1 MLTRREKPSATG
13 TSSVYILEGNGTPF
27 LKKDDVVRFSS
38 MSMAGAT
45 TQVDIEGPAL
55 LSQHSFLHRLING
68 QQPVGSQ
75 EEEFEIRL
83 TGAGKVVVNIS
94 VQSPTSGY
102 PDVTEHV
109 IAVS

>member
-1 MLTRREKPSATG
+1 MLTRTQKPSTSE
-13 TSSVYILEGNGTPF
+13 TSSFYILEGNGTPF
-27 LKKDDVVRFSS
+27 LKKGDVVRFSS

-45 TQVDIEGPAL
+45 THVDLDGPAML
-55 LSQHSFLHRLING
+55 TRHSQLYRLVNG
-68 QQPVGSQ
+68 QRPVGAQ
-75 EEEFEIRL
+75 EEEFEIQL
-83 TGAGKVVVNIS
+83 TGAGKVVVSIT